1 MVPEFKSWQ
10 PRMWRGK
17 YIILCDIMFTHEDF
31 LRRHWQGLEELE
43 RALWRRWSLELV
55 RSSEG
60 LEKRREEKTSR
71 FCSKNEFARC
81 GELWGE
87 EPARADG
94 TRQAANRLKIKLLGR
109 ERLDSGVMWKLGR
122 VYLLLIWSILG
133 KAGDVW
139 IREWHNGNNT
149 LGWCLLITT
158 HSEEESRDKRPSHCF
173 CFPSLIINLQHR

>member
-94 TRQAANRLKIKLLGR
+94 TRQAANRLKNQTAGKR
-109 ERLDSGVMWKLGR
+109 ETRFWGHVEVRQSLFTLDMVN
-122 VYLLLIWSILG
+122 
-133 KAGDVW
+133 
-139 IREWHNGNNT
+139 IRESCR
-149 LGWCLLITT
+149 CLNKGVTQW
-158 HSEEESRDKRPSHCF
+158 K
-173 CFPSLIINLQHR
+173 